1 MTDPITKFRTFLKQ
15 PALSLGEFFIFC
27 GVVFGFWGTALVFLS
42 VRPACADPTTADEQ
56 MLRDF
61 GLVPETRAEAEP
73 IRVSWEG
80 APVPVALDVGAERR
94 LVFPESFRLG
104 LEPGVSNH
112 FEHEIYDRLQLI
124 RPLRP
129 LATRA
134 KVQLLATGRILFLD
148 FRATTGTGFS
158 TSPLEVVIPADE
170 PEATAEAEEIPEGV
184 LGVGASPPGY
194 VDLVRFAA
202 QRLYAPE
209 RLLTDRP
216 GLREAST
223 DSRPMHLVRGA
234 PVVATPIAGWEEA
247 GLFVTAVRIR
257 NEWDRP
263 VPLGGRGVV
272 GKWRAA
278 AVHHHLLPAGSDTA
292 LYLVSDV
299 PFREALGFWK
309 DIREAG
315 PETSTSIHESHQ
327 EKLR

>member
-1 MTDPITKFRTFLKQ
+1 MTGRITKLRTILKQ
-15 PALSLGEFFIFC
+15 PALSLGEFLVFC
-27 GVVFGFWGTALVFLS
+27 GAVFLFWGTALVFLS
-42 VRPACADPTTADEQ
+42 IEPACATTTTEEE
-56 MLRDF
+56 MMRDF
-61 GLVPETRAEAEP
+61 GLVPEARTEAEP
-73 IRVSWEG
+73 VRVAWEG

-94 LVFPESFRLG
+94 LIFPEPFRLG
-104 LEPGVSNH
+104 LEPAVSNL
-112 FEHEIYDRLQLI
+112 FEHEIYDRFLLI

-134 KVQLLATGRILFLD
+134 RVQLASGRMIFLD

-170 PEATAEAEEIPEGV
+170 PEVTAEAEKIPEGV
-184 LGVGASPPGY
+184 LGVGESPPGY

-223 DSRPMHLVRGA
+223 GGRPMHLVRGA

-263 VPLGGRGVV
+263 VPLDPRRVV

-278 AVHHHLLPAGSDTA
+278 AFHHNLLPAGSDTA

-299 PFREALGFWK
+299 PFDEALGFWK

-315 PETSTSIHESHQ
+315 PETSTPIHESQQ
-327 EKLR
+327 ENSK